1 MDKEKVKE
9 AFIIFISSIV
19 VFFVF
24 LPIIN
29 WVLNLLNIKPPDEFI
44 KLFQALLIALFNQF
58 VLFIINKLVAKINC
72 SFKNK
77 NKELITEKIVKLD
90 KSNVGRTSLTLVL
103 SVVYIKF
110 TKFILQKLEKLS
122 NFLCK

>member
-9 AFIIFISSIV
+9 AFSIFISSIV

-44 KLFQALLIALFNQF
+44 KLFQALLIALFNQCRNAS
-58 VLFIINKLVAKINC
+58 VTRESKVA
-72 SFKNK
+72 
-77 NKELITEKIVKLD
+77 D
-90 KSNVGRTSLTLVL
+90 A
-103 SVVYIKF
+103 IKF
-110 TKFILQKLEKLS
+110 NTVNVTNMTGMFQV
-122 NFLCK
+122 

>member
-1 MDKEKVKE
+1 MDKDKVKE
-9 AFIIFISSIV
+9 AFSIFISSIV

-72 SFKNK
+72 ETVKSF
-77 NKELITEKIVKLD
+77 V
-90 KSNVGRTSLTLVL
+90 
-103 SVVYIKF
+103 
-110 TKFILQKLEKLS
+110 
-122 NFLCK
+122 